1 MHMNLLGQE
10 QIELEGKQH
19 RHLDLQNTIGSVL
32 GDKAS
37 TDRRT
42 EMTTSDGGVMGTSM
56 GRGGQVDGHK
66 KASRRGARQGWRE
79 LPSQPQRRAI
89 GMARTT

>member
-37 TDRRT
+37 TDWRT
-42 EMTTSDGGVMGTSM
+42 EMTTSDGGVMGMSR
-56 GRGGQVDGHK
+56 GRGGQGDGHK
-66 KASRRGARQGWRE
+66 KASRRGA
-79 LPSQPQRRAI
+79 
-89 GMARTT
+89 